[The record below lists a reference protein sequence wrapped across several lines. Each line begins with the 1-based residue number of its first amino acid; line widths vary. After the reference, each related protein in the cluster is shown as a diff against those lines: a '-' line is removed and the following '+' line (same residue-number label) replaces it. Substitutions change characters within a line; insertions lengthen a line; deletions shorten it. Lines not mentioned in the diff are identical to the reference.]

1 MFISYIQFCH
11 FVILLYVKLNISHYI
26 LRLKKD
32 HLLNIKKSDSALSD
46 ANKYFHML
54 LLYYLPFMT
63 CNKSECFAVQIHGYN
78 SYIIVNVRSE
88 RRTSRTLICV
98 YVWTKVAFNL
108 KQTCSTTKKYVD
120 SFLLCSMHSWM

>member
-1 MFISYIQFCH
+1 MMIRYI
-11 FVILLYVKLNISHYI
+11 KLNISHCI
-26 LRLKKD
+26 LSLTKD
-32 HLLNIKKSDSALSD
+32 HLLIIKKSYSALSD

-88 RRTSRTLICV
+88 RRTSRELLYVYTSELKWLLI
-98 YVWTKVAFNL
+98 
-108 KQTCSTTKKYVD
+108 
-120 SFLLCSMHSWM
+120 